1 MARKIVAELM
11 SHQSSSLVKE
21 KQLLIAA
28 IVGCENPPPPHSFL
42 IILGQKDALMPN
54 CWHIWAGNGLFSMG
68 WLPKVSISCP
78 LGLQNLK
85 HLRILSGV
93 ALMPNC
99 GQEMGCWGW
108 LPTLSISCIFG

>member
-68 WLPKVSISCP
+68 DGYPWCSEHAPWVHHMVKNGSIYNVKT
-78 LGLQNLK
+78 LF
-85 HLRILSGV
+85 
-93 ALMPNC
+93 
-99 GQEMGCWGW
+99 
-108 LPTLSISCIFG
+108 LSIHSSPFWAKEIY

>member
-42 IILGQKDALMPN
+42 IILGQKDALIPN
-54 CWHIWAGNGLFSMG
+54 CWHTWSENRLFLMG
-68 WLPKVSISCP
+68 MVAHGVLDMP
-78 LGLQNLK
+78 LGSVIWSK
-85 HLRILSGV
+85 MEV
-93 ALMPNC
+93 
-99 GQEMGCWGW
+99 
-108 LPTLSISCIFG
+108 

>member
-68 WLPKVSISCP
+68 DGCP
-78 LGLQNLK
+78 WCPG
-85 HLRILSGV
+85 HAPWV
-93 ALMPNC
+93 HHMV
-99 GQEMGCWGW
+99 
-108 LPTLSISCIFG
+108 

>member
-54 CWHIWAGNGLFSMG
+54 CWHIWVRNGLFFMG
-68 WLPKVSISCP
+68 AVAHAHCVL
-78 LGLQNLK
+78 LK
-85 HLRILSGV
+85 HYYSV
-93 ALMPNC
+93 DFP
-99 GQEMGCWGW
+99 
-108 LPTLSISCIFG
+108 

>member
-54 CWHIWAGNGLFSMG
+54 CWHTWSENGLFLMG
-68 WLPKVSISCP
+68 DGCPWCSGHAPWVRHMVKNGSI
-78 LGLQNLK
+78 
-85 HLRILSGV
+85 
-93 ALMPNC
+93 M
-99 GQEMGCWGW
+99 
-108 LPTLSISCIFG
+108 